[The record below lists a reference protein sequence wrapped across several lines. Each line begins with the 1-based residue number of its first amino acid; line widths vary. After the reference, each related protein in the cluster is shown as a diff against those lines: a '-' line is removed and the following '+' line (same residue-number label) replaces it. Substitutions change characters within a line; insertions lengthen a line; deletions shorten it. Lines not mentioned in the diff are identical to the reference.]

1 MLKFF
6 SRLIIIL
13 ICALAVVGG
22 AGVAAYH
29 FLPTAPTSSNSTN
42 TDEDVLKDDTYNIL
56 LCGVDGNHE
65 NADTIV
71 LASFNTKN
79 KTLKLLSIPRDTIS
93 NVDRGIPKINASY
106 SVDHKGNIE
115 QTIREVEM
123 VTGLPIDRY
132 AITTFEGFEEAIDA
146 IGGVEMYVPSD
157 LQYSDPYQ
165 DLEID
170 LKQGDQVLDGEHAL
184 QFVRYRAGYATGDI
198 GRIGAQQLFFEAL
211 GQELLSPSIITKVP
225 ALAKVVSEEMETDL
239 TISEMIWFFKQAQGM
254 SADNIDMYIL
264 PGSPEYIDD
273 ISYYIPSESGI
284 IELINSEFMEDGKQI
299 DATDLDLVPFASSV
313 EDTSNTDE
321 ALENAGVVDN
331 GYDTNGSYIGSGEGG
346 TTYEGYG
353 GAYVPPAEQNTG
365 NSYRDTTTQTVPS
378 RPTINDNNNSGA
390 TITPSSDGS
399 SGSSGSAGGNT
410 NSGSTS
416 SGGGSTGGSGNT
428 AYVE

>member
-6 SRLIIIL
+6 TRLVIIL
-13 ICALAVVGG
+13 VFALAVC
-22 AGVAAYH
+22 AGVGFAAYH
-29 FLPTAPTSSNSTN
+29 FLPTAPTSSDRID
-42 TDEDVLKDDTYNIL
+42 DEDVLEDDTYNIL

-71 LASFNTKN
+71 LASFNTEK
-79 KTLKLLSIPRDTIS
+79 KTLKLLSIPRDTYS
-93 NVDRGIPKINASY
+93 NVDNRGIPKINASY

-115 QTIREVEM
+115 QTIHEVEM

-170 LKQGDQVLDGEHAL
+170 IKQGNQVLDGEHAL

-211 GQELLSPSIITKVP
+211 GNELLSASIITKVP

-239 TISEMIWFFKQAQGM
+239 TVSEMIWFFKQAQGM
-254 SADNIDMYIL
+254 SMDNIEMFIL
-264 PGSPEYIDD
+264 PGTPDYIDD
-273 ISYYIPSESGI
+273 ISYYIPSEAGI
-284 IELINSEFMEDGKQI
+284 IELINEEFMEDGKKI
-299 DATDLDLVPFASSV
+299 TATDLDLVPFASSV
-313 EDTSNTDE
+313 SDTSNTE
-321 ALENAGVVDN
+321 ETLENAGMVDN
-331 GYDTNGSYIGSGEGG
+331 GYDTNGSYVGSGQGG
-346 TTYEGYG
+346 TTYEGNG
-353 GAYVPPAEQNTG
+353 GAYVPPPEYSTG
-365 NSYRDTTTQTVPS
+365 NDYRDTTTETVPS
-378 RPTINDNNNSGA
+378 RPTVDDDSGA
-390 TITPSSDGS
+390 TISP
-399 SGSSGSAGGNT
+399 NP
-410 NSGSTS
+410 
-416 SGGGSTGGSGNT
+416 GGSQNSGGSGNT